1 MKNDNMMPLKHDTKI
16 DYPGGIEQLATDLG
30 NLRYDALGD
39 FLQKLYEKVKKDSQ
53 TDEGKERHHLAK
65 QLKYSAK
72 HIKNAWKICEPF
84 MT

>member
-1 MKNDNMMPLKHDTKI
+1 MHLNEI
-16 DYPGGIEQLATDLG
+16 DYPGGFDKLTTDLG

-39 FLQKLYEKVKKDSQ
+39 FLQKLSEKVKKDAKA
-53 TDEGKERHHLAK
+53 DESRERHQLST
-65 QLKYSAK
+65 QLKYAAK